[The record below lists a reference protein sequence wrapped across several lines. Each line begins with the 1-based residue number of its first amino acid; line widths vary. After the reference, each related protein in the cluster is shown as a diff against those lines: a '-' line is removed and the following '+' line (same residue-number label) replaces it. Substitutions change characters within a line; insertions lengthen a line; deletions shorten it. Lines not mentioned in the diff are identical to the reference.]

1 MNKIF
6 VILISFVFLTGCA
19 QNVALL
25 GPAFSIV
32 KTGGI
37 QTALVT
43 ESVNYGVKKQTGKN
57 VREHVM
63 HSLNAEAKIQ
73 ECKIA
78 HSNSMQ
84 KIFFNT
90 FEDLDCKIPQ

>member
-1 MNKIF
+1 MKKF
-6 VILISFVFLTGCA
+6 YFLLFSFIFLTGCA
-19 QNVALL
+19 QNLAFVP
-25 GPAFSIV
+25 PAFSIV

-57 VREHVM
+57 VSEHVM
-63 HSLNAEAKIQ
+63 HSLNEEAKIQ

-78 HSNSMQ
+78 HSNNMQ

-90 FEDLDCKIPQ
+90 IEDLDCKIPQ